1 MSVITGSDARRRFGR
16 SGSTRSVASGTAL
29 TAAPC
34 AGNVWDAAGLRCGAY
49 DVGSKRLATRNSLV
63 GGLGRDPSGRCS
75 GGRIGRRLR
84 ELHTSL
90 LGREISS
97 YAATA
102 AENPASGRTG
112 GHEGVALAG
121 SLGAEV
127 LRDREHRG
135 GHWSG
140 GTAWTGGT
148 RRSTRTTWATRTA
161 GPARTTG
168 AARTG
173 RAGRPGGPVGPAGP
187 GGPPGASGA
196 SGSGGT
202 AGPAT
207 TAGPARSGP
216 AGRARRT
223 ARPACA
229 ARTTGTGGSDTLC
242 DHCHACGSA
251 RPTGS

>member
-16 SGSTRSVASGTAL
+16 SGSTRSVSSGTAL

-63 GGLGRDPSGRCS
+63 RGLGRDPSGRCS
-75 GGRIGRRLR
+75 GGRIGRCLR

-148 RRSTRTTWATRTA
+148 RRSTRTTWAPRTA
-161 GPARTTG
+161 GPARTTWTTG

-173 RAGRPGGPVGPAGP
+173 RAGR
-187 GGPPGASGA
+187 
-196 SGSGGT
+196 
-202 AGPAT
+202 T
-207 TAGPARSGP
+207 T
-216 AGRARRT
+216 RT
-223 ARPACA
+223 ARATWPAGSGRA
-229 ARTTGTGGSDTLC
+229 ARPPRTTRAARAAG
-242 DHCHACGSA
+242 AARAA
-251 RPTGS
+251 RPTRPAL